1 MSFRIP
7 SWLARRPGPAALSLA
22 VLSVLTLA
30 LTGCNKLKLG
40 YEYADWF
47 VTYSVEDN
55 FDLDKP
61 QRTQLKDDVHAYFR
75 WHRKELLPVYADFG
89 DWIANRAR
97 NGVHPSEVD
106 SGYHRYRELYRR
118 TLEPT
123 VEKSANLLVS
133 LTPEQVD
140 QWLERVRKK
149 NAKQR
154 REFSGSL
161 DERLDHRYGKII
173 DELEDWTGKLSKEQR
188 NRIKVLNR
196 TLPWNSGLRLEM
208 REKFQERLAEILKK
222 KAPREEVQGYLAQYV
237 LDTDSLKSEEY
248 RVKCREFETRLRTM
262 VFQIHNILTPEQKR
276 RFIQQVEKLA
286 RDFRALSAQD

>member
-7 SWLARRPGPAALSLA
+7 SWFPRPPGPAFLSLA
-22 VLSVLTLA
+22 ALSFLA
-30 LTGCNKLKLG
+30 LTITGCNKLKLG
-40 YEYADWF
+40 YEYADWL

-61 QRTQLKDDVHAYFR
+61 QRAQLKDDVHAYFR
-75 WHRKELLPVYADFG
+75 WHRKELLPVYADFA
-89 DWIANRAR
+89 DWIANSAR
-97 NGVHPSEVD
+97 NGIQPSEVD

-118 TLEPT
+118 TMEPS
-123 VEKSANLLVS
+123 VEKSVNLLVA

-149 NAKQR
+149 NAKQHK
-154 REFSGSL
+154 EFSGSL
-161 DERLDHRYGKII
+161 DERLDHRFGKII

-188 NRIKVLNR
+188 NRIKILNR

-208 REKFQERLAEILKK
+208 REKFQDHLAEILKK
-222 KAPREEVQGYLAQYV
+222 KAPREEVHAYLANYAM
-237 LDTDSLKSEEY
+237 DTDSLKSEEY
-248 RVKCREFETRLRTM
+248 RVKGREFETRLRTM
-262 VFQIHNILTPEQKR
+262 VYQIHNILTPEQKR

-286 RDFRALSAQD
+286 RDFRTLSAQD